1 MRSRHWISD
10 QVGRGIY
17 ALLVF
22 GQLWCSSPSL
32 AADKMLDSQR
42 ALYEQGRTLF
52 GEHRYAEAADAFL
65 AAYRINQL
73 PRLLQNIAAAHSRIA
88 RDEQSERANRL
99 SAAVSAVNYLD
110 QYLAHPSNSRDEK
123 ETAQVQQHRAEM
135 KRLFDKLSTQ
145 AMPPS
150 QGTPQPAA
158 AQNSES
164 PSYRKGWFVGVM
176 IALGLVVAGGATTA
190 GILLTRPAQP
200 SKEATI
206 IDLSSSSLEI
216 RF

>member
-10 QVGRGIY
+10 QRRRGIF

-22 GQLWCSSPSL
+22 GQLWWSSLSL
-32 AADKMLDSQR
+32 AADKMSDSQR
-42 ALYEQGRTLF
+42 ILYEQGRTLF
-52 GEHRYAEAADAFL
+52 GERRYAEAADAFL

-88 RDEQSERANRL
+88 RDEQSTRANRL

-145 AMPPS
+145 EMPPPPAA
-150 QGTPQPAA
+150 PQPTAT
-158 AQNSES
+158 QSSEL
-164 PSYRKGWFVGVM
+164 PSYRKGWFVGIM

-200 SKEATI
+200 SKESTV